1 MRISDWSSDVC
12 SSDLKWR
19 AAERTSISALPSIG
33 TFCATNCRVS
43 SARQRIFSTPR
54 PRRAPAVVRFL
65 CSPPL
70 RTISVVSLASVTD
83 RFLTNIEVIVGGSG
97 IIRGVITETDQNQVP
112 SYILVSPRHVMRTR
126 HPSAV
131 RLGMVVRTQNGEV
144 FIVGDNGPGGRKGKS
159 LN

>member
-54 PRRAPAVVRFL
+54 PRRAPAVVRFF

-70 RTISVVSLASVTD
+70 RTISVVSLASLTY
-83 RFLTNIEVIVGGSG
+83 RFLTNTAVIFGGRG
-97 IIRGVITETDQNQVP
+97 ILRGVITENVKNHVP
-112 SYILVSPRHVMRTR
+112 SYKFVSHRQVLTPQHPRHYR
-126 HPSAV
+126 
-131 RLGMVVRTQNGEV
+131 
-144 FIVGDNGPGGRKGKS
+144 
-159 LN
+159 